1 MQGGHVPVRRSL
13 FNDRGFTLIEVMVA
27 ILIIVVAM
35 FGLLTSLELA
45 TESNVKNQMRDE
57 AILSA
62 QTEMNHWCAMPFA
75 SISTVANPNI
85 YRYAPQQVQSK
96 LRGVTKN
103 YNIVRSTIASPDG
116 SVVDMGVRVV
126 WTYKN
131 ISTAHEMHTVRGN

>member
-13 FNDRGFTLIEVMVA
+13 FNDRGFTLIEMLAA
-27 ILIIVVAM
+27 IVIIIVAM
-35 FGLLTSLELA
+35 LGLLTSLEVA
-45 TESNVKNQMRDE
+45 TETNVKNQMRDE
-57 AILSA
+57 ALFAA
-62 QTEMNHWCAMPFA
+62 QAEMNHWRSMPFT

-85 YRYAPQQVQSK
+85 YRYAPQQVPSK

-131 ISTAHEMHTVRGN
+131 ISTAHEMHTVRGQ